1 MTEREYI
8 ESIRQDYSGLRDR
21 PRESLAGSVET
32 LAHELYTKDTHFVFE
47 LIQNAEDNDYSPEI
61 PPSLSFAVRQQGIEG
76 EAGLVLIVRNNET
89 GFEEK
94 HVDALCAVRKSTK
107 KKIQGYIG
115 EKGIGFK
122 SVFRITNCPYVF
134 SNRFQF
140 CLPEHDEQTGLGYIV
155 PRWVADPPAWIVAG
169 GTTIVL
175 PINKDERGVR
185 AVVGALR
192 DIAPETLLFLNKLNS
207 IEISIRLPKERYEV
221 TVEKHIQ
228 AVMGESKLV
237 ELTSHQRREGNEQS
251 IETSL
256 YWLTEIEF
264 PKPEDVQ
271 HKERAGIESRAV
283 SVAIPLGPDSQKGKL
298 FAYLPVWEQTGLPF
312 LVNADFLLVSS
323 REGIQEDE
331 PWNKWLRD
339 CVVETYVRAFLAL
352 LDSPVLPVETKNSAY
367 GSIPLESSEQF
378 LKPIVQP
385 IQARLAKQECVL
397 TLPDMARVEP
407 FRARLCGQRF
417 RALLESGE
425 RLPAYLAGEAR
436 LISPEI
442 EPFSRQLEAIGAKR
456 LSRPE
461 VLSCLQDTAW
471 VREHPLEWFF
481 DLFRYLST
489 DKFENK
495 ALRSLAIV
503 PTEPGAGEQLRLSCD
518 SEQPIYF
525 SCREADRHALAPAP
539 RWLSK
544 LVPIAFLD
552 PGLLSMLD
560 QQEDQKALRK
570 WLTEAL
576 NVYEFSVENY
586 CFDILS
592 KLAGSH
598 QDIDDEKLVWATTFL
613 VEHGGSNF
621 PWESL
626 PVLFSNGQRMSLQ
639 DARKQRIQDIV
650 VPQNFDMEA
659 GWQHIWRTSQ
669 DREHFL
675 SLDDRYRS
683 LPVDWFEKLNIRRY
697 PSFRRF
703 TYDASSREDWMGRET
718 PVWKL
723 LLECKRSAAS
733 SRSWDTSVS
742 SSAAP
747 SSLEWVR
754 DKSQLKA
761 LSRSLVSFLKT
772 LDAPSERY
780 YWTYRDE
787 MHRLGFFAKGTFQ
800 YRGENTRYCD
810 SEVLERLRALPWLPS
825 SKGLVAP
832 SRAFFPEPGSREV
845 LGDTVPYGEVN
856 LLPENVLRLLGV
868 RFDLTVDE
876 LLAVLRENSGSSEI
890 HPDLPAR
897 IYSELEARTRY
908 SSQDIRGCFS
918 TEALILVKGSQQTP
932 GWYKSS
938 ECVWEDSS
946 AVLGDDFAYLGSQY
960 PELKDFFVEQLGVK
974 LRADVECF
982 AERWL
987 KLQASPLAD
996 VQLRRALVERIY
1008 REIKPV
1014 AQLPEADRPPWWSG
1028 FSKNAKVYTESD
1040 AFKPP
1045 ADVVLPD
1052 DGELRDIFQGDTVEF
1067 AWRPRNDAFAEWA
1080 FFFTAFETPLL
1091 SESVTEHL
1099 GQGITVD
1106 ILESKRFVTNAAVK
1120 MIAAWLREKR
1130 KDDYERLLK
1139 QDAFSHLASL
1149 REATTSN
1156 EIKVEFRPAV
1166 TAIAESRTVAYPLY
1180 WEHIDHNTLI
1190 YGAEPRKSQVAKVI
1204 ARGLIASHAYKDL
1217 AHWIEL
1223 VLGAADT
1230 ERLRDENWSVPQ
1242 PILDLFSDG
1251 ESVASEPGP
1260 VAPNGTTAPQSR
1272 SEPAP
1277 PPVHEPAEAGEL
1289 QESALG
1295 GSSATAKTPKAGR
1308 LSEGE
1313 SRRRI
1318 RRKWRPGSES
1328 GDAGPLDNKPD
1339 KGQDV
1344 EHFRYD
1350 RELAKAFNR
1359 DGLTQFDS
1367 DEVAQWEYH
1376 ESNGII
1382 RHLHRRGEKLAEA
1395 YSENIASEPSPQD
1408 RRRETERSLL
1418 EGPNEAVRVSLFEW
1432 YRGRC
1437 QICVETWPKR
1447 DGEPYFAAAYLVE
1460 RHHARWLDEPA
1471 NAISLCA
1478 KHFAQWCHAAIT
1490 VSTDVVEQIRSLR
1503 LRAEGGNGDLCIRF
1517 AMCAENHAIR
1527 YDERHLLA
1535 LRKLVEVADL
1545 IEADEDAEPGED
1557 DA

>member
-32 LAHELYTKDTHFVFE
+32 LAHELYAKDTHFVFE
-47 LIQNAEDNDYSPEI
+47 LIQNAEDNDYNPEI

-107 KKIQGYIG
+107 RKIQGYIG

-155 PRWVADPPAWIVAG
+155 PRWVADPPAWIVPG

-185 AVVGALR
+185 TVVGALR

-221 TVEKHIQ
+221 IVEKHIQ
-228 AVMGESKLV
+228 AVTGESKLV

-271 HKERAGIESRAV
+271 HKERAGIESRTV
-283 SVAIPLGPDSQKGKL
+283 SVAIPLGRDSQRGKL
-298 FAYLPVWEQTGLPF
+298 FAYLPVWEETGLPF

-339 CVVETYVRAFLAL
+339 CIVETYVSAFLAL
-352 LDSPVLPVETKNSAY
+352 LNSPMLAVETKISAY
-367 GSIPLESSEQF
+367 GSIPLRSSEQF
-378 LKPIVQP
+378 LRPIIQP
-385 IQARLAKQECVL
+385 IQDRLTSQECVL
-397 TLPDMARVEP
+397 ILPDLSLIEP
-407 FRARLCGQRF
+407 LRARLCDKHF
-417 RALLESGE
+417 RALLVPGE
-425 RLPAYLAGEAR
+425 HLPAYLGEQAR
-436 LISPEI
+436 LISPEM
-442 EPFSRQLEAIGAKR
+442 EPFSRQLEAIGVKR
-456 LSRPE
+456 FSRPE

-471 VREHPLEWFF
+471 VGEHCLAWFL

-489 DKFENK
+489 AKFEHN

-503 PTEPGAGEQLRLSCD
+503 PTEPGAGGQPRLSCD
-518 SEQPIYF
+518 SEQPLYF
-525 SCREADRHALAPAP
+525 SCTEADRRALAHVPS
-539 RWLSK
+539 WLSK

-552 PGLLSMLD
+552 PNFWSMLD
-560 QQEDQKALRK
+560 QQEDQEAIEK

-576 NVYEFSVENY
+576 YMYHFSIEMY
-586 CFDILS
+586 CMDILS
-592 KLAGSH
+592 KLTEQH
-598 QDIDDEKLVWATTFL
+598 QDIDDEKLVRATTFL
-613 VEHGGSNF
+613 AEHAGSHLA
-621 PWESL
+621 WESL
-626 PVLFSNGQRMSLQ
+626 PVIFSSGQRMSLE

-650 VPQNFDMEA
+650 VPENFDPET
-659 GWQHIWRTSQ
+659 GWQHIWSQPWDRT
-669 DREHFL
+669 HFL
-675 SLDDRYRS
+675 ALSDRYRA
-683 LPVDWFEKLNIRRY
+683 LPREWFETLDIRRY

-703 TYDASSREDWMGRET
+703 TYNSSSHDEGLMRTET
-718 PVWKL
+718 PVWKFYL
-723 LLECKRSAAS
+723 DCRSSAAS
-733 SRSWDTSVS
+733 SHSWATSVS

-747 SSLEWVR
+747 SSLQWVK
-754 DKSQLKA
+754 DKTQLKA
-761 LSRSLVSFLKT
+761 LSRALVSFLKT
-772 LDAPSERY
+772 IKLPSE
-780 YWTYRDE
+780 TYSWVGYSWANSDE
-787 MHRLGFFAKGTFQ
+787 LHRLGFLARGTFQ

-810 SEVLERLRALPWLPS
+810 SEVLERLRALSWLPS
-825 SKGLVAP
+825 SKGLVCP
-832 SRAFFPEPGSREV
+832 SRAFFRKPGMREV
-845 LGDTVPYGEVN
+845 LGDTVPYVEVD
-856 LLPENVLRLLGV
+856 LPENLLRLLGV

-876 LLAVLRENSGSSEI
+876 LLALLRENSGSSETN
-890 HPDLPAR
+890 PDLPAR
-897 IYSELEARTRY
+897 IYSELDARTRY
-908 SSQDIRGCFS
+908 SSRDIRACFS
-918 TEALILVKGSQQTP
+918 TEALIFVKGNQQTP
-932 GWYKSS
+932 RWCKSS

-960 PELKDFFVEQLGVK
+960 PKLKDFFIEQLGVK

-982 AERWL
+982 AQRWL
-987 KLQASPLAD
+987 KLQDAPLAD
-996 VQLRRALVERIY
+996 IQLRRALVERIY

-1028 FSKNAKVYTESD
+1028 FSESLRVYTESD

-1045 ADVVLPD
+1045 AEVVLPD
-1052 DGELRDIFQGDTVEF
+1052 DGELRDIFQGKTVEF
-1067 AWRPRNDAFAEWA
+1067 AWRPRNDAFGDWA
-1080 FFFTAFETPLL
+1080 PFFAALGTPLL
-1091 SESVTEHL
+1091 SESVSEHL
-1099 GQGITVD
+1099 GQD
-1106 ILESKRFVTNAAVK
+1106 IEFEVRACKQFVTDAAVK
-1120 MIAAWLREKR
+1120 MITSWLREKR
-1130 KDDYERLLK
+1130 KDDYERLLNT
-1139 QDAFSHLASL
+1139 DAFSHLASL

-1156 EIKVEFRPAV
+1156 EIKVEFRPMV

-1180 WEHIDHNTLI
+1180 WEHEDYNILI
-1190 YGAEPRKSQVAKVI
+1190 YGAEPKKSQVAKVI

-1223 VLGAADT
+1223 VLGASDT
-1230 ERLRDENWSVPQ
+1230 ERLKDENWSVPQ

-1251 ESVASEPGP
+1251 ESVAGEAEPVLP
-1260 VAPNGTTAPQSR
+1260 DRTAAPQSPP
-1272 SEPAP
+1272 EPVP
-1277 PPVHEPAEAGEL
+1277 PSIHEPTDGGEF
-1289 QESALG
+1289 QESALSG
-1295 GSSATAKTPKAGR
+1295 PNAKPLEADRPLEDQGD
-1308 LSEGE
+1308 
-1313 SRRRI
+1313 RRR
-1318 RRKWRPGSES
+1318 RRKWHPETES
-1328 GDAGPLDNKPD
+1328 GDAGPLDNKLSN
-1339 KGQDV
+1339 GQDA

-1350 RELAKAFNR
+1350 QELAKAFNR
-1359 DGLTQFDS
+1359 EGLTQFDS
-1367 DEVAQWEYH
+1367 EMAQWEYH
-1376 ESNGII
+1376 ESEGMIKN
-1382 RHLHRRGEKLAEA
+1382 LDRRGEKLAEA
-1395 YSENIASEPSPQD
+1395 YWDNITSEPSPQD
-1408 RRRETERSLL
+1408 RRRETERRLL
-1418 EGPNEAVRVSLFEW
+1418 EGPNEAVRVSLYEW

-1437 QICVETWPKR
+1437 QICGETWPKR

-1460 RHHARWLDEPA
+1460 RRHARWLDEPG

-1478 KHFAQWCHAAIT
+1478 KHFAQWRHAAIT
-1490 VSTDVVEQIRSLR
+1490 VPTTVVEQIRSLR
-1503 LRAEGGNGDLCIRF
+1503 LVPEGGNGDLSIRF
-1517 AMCAENHAIR
+1517 AMCGEDHSIR

-1535 LRKLVEVADL
+1535 LRTLVEVAEKAGDNQR
-1545 IEADEDAEPGED
+1545 
-1557 DA
+1557 